1 MHRIDLVSSNFVF
14 HVNRPAM
21 SWTPPGPRTLPE
33 CSPSFWSEPSHGGD
47 RYHRHMGYSADLSWG
62 VGTSA
67 YQIEGAWQSE
77 GKGESIWDRF
87 LHATGTDTNGDIACD
102 HYNHLVEDLDLL
114 ESLGVN
120 AYRFSTAWTRVL
132 PNGIGT
138 VNGAGLAFYDQL
150 VDGLLA
156 RGITPWLTLYH
167 WDLPQALHDEGG
179 WGGRESVEWFARYTQ
194 VMADHFGDRVKN
206 WITINEPWVSSFL
219 GYRDGIFA
227 PGEQD
232 FSKALR
238 VAHHQL
244 VAHGEATRIIHNTV
258 PESRV
263 GIALDCRPAY
273 PASSNATDIEAARHF
288 DGFRNRWFFD
298 PVFGKGYPA
307 DMLDNY
313 SVTGR
318 LPADLI
324 LPGDLATIA
333 EPIEFCGIN
342 YYTSIRIDASSKEQ
356 DFSEGPIG
364 PPAAPGHTEMGW
376 RIDPDSL
383 GNFVRR
389 LHHEWRPSSIVI
401 TENGASFSDAPG
413 ADGQVHDSQ
422 RIDYLDQH
430 ISQIEQLREEGIP
443 VDGYFVWSF
452 LDNLEW
458 VSGFAQ
464 RFGLVHVDHTT
475 QARTIK
481 DSGYWYR
488 DRIGIPA
495 G

>member
-1 MHRIDLVSSNFVF
+1 MMGH
-14 HVNRPAM
+14 
-21 SWTPPGPRTLPE
+21 PREFT
-33 CSPSFWSEPSHGGD
+33 
-47 RYHRHMGYSADLSWG
+47 WG

-67 YQIEGAWQSE
+67 YQIEGAWQSD

-87 LHATGTDTNGDIACD
+87 LHDRDIEPNGDVACD
-102 HYNHLVEDLDLL
+102 HYNRLDDDLDLL

-132 PNGIGT
+132 PDGT
-138 VNGAGLAFYDQL
+138 DEVNLAGLAFYDRL
-150 VDGLLA
+150 VDGLLS
-156 RGITPWLTLYH
+156 RGIEPWLTLYH
-167 WDLPQALHDEGG
+167 WDLPQTLHDAGG
-179 WGGRESVEWFARYTQ
+179 WPERESINWFARYTQ
-194 VMADHFGDRVKN
+194 IMVDRFGDRVTN

-232 FSKALR
+232 FSTALR
-238 VAHHQL
+238 SAHHQL
-244 VAHGEATRIIHNTV
+244 LAHGEATRIIHKSA
-258 PESRV
+258 PGSRV
-263 GIALDCRPAY
+263 GIALDCRPAIPLRDS
-273 PASSNATDIEAARHF
+273 PADLEATTHF

-298 PVFGKGYPA
+298 PVFGRGYPTDLLKDYA
-307 DMLDNY
+307 
-313 SVTGR
+313 STAR
-318 LPADLI
+318 LSDDLI
-324 LPGDLATIA
+324 LPGDLASIA
-333 EPIEFCGIN
+333 EPIDFCGIN

-356 DFSEGPIG
+356 EFSEGPIG
-364 PPAAPGHTEMGW
+364 APASPGYTEMGW

-383 GNFVRR
+383 GEFVRR
-389 LHHEWRPSSIVI
+389 VHDEWNPPSIII
-401 TENGASFSDAPG
+401 TENGASFSDGPLPNG
-413 ADGQVHDSQ
+413 RVHDAL
-422 RIDYLDQH
+422 RIDYLTQH
-430 ISQIEQLREEGIP
+430 ISQIDQLREEGIP

-475 QARTIK
+475 QARTVK

-488 DRIGIPA
+488 DRIAEGMGIPA